1 MDERDDLRHG
11 WPRCPHC
18 DAPRI
23 TRCPICETT
32 GSDFPEADTEY
43 VWGLGLEQVPETEP
57 GNCGSGTC
65 GTASSCARQ
74 DASDGNVSEFDD
86 QNNGEPASPVLMCP
100 TCDEPFLPAYP
111 RRCAWCGYD
120 FQEGYEVDVVGQPPE
135 QLGAR
140 VILLLLGMA
149 ALLALVLGYFMV
161 IV

>member
-1 MDERDDLRHG
+1 
-11 WPRCPHC
+11 
-18 DAPRI
+18 
-23 TRCPICETT
+23 
-32 GSDFPEADTEY
+32 
-43 VWGLGLEQVPETEP
+43 
-57 GNCGSGTC
+57 
-65 GTASSCARQ
+65 
-74 DASDGNVSEFDD
+74 VSEFDD

-149 ALLALVLGYFMV
+149 LLLALVLGYFIV